1 MIHTYY
7 IADVFTSTPFQGVQ
21 IAVFPDADALPED
34 LLAVIAREL
43 SLSQTVFVYRDSKS
57 DSFRLRAF
65 TPHGESEFVGH
76 PILAAARGLMAAG
89 TIVPTESNQSLTFVG
104 GGGVESSR
112 VEVNYAGPAGR
123 ALFVQFTLRSQAVT
137 DRFTPTDAEL
147 SALLSISPSDIHTH
161 IYHTRLVSTGLPY
174 LMVPLGSQAAVR
186 RARFNVEAWS
196 QSSAPAMAAQEIFL
210 FSNRTATRDA
220 DFHARILGVGVGAKE
235 DPPIGSAMPA
245 FASYLASH
253 DHIREGTY
261 TFAIDRG
268 TSETRRSLLH
278 IEMDKRINR
287 PLNLRVG
294 GEAVLVSKGEL
305 LLPDQADASQSTAQS
320 GSGTIAK
327 LISDSSH
334 RSR

>member
-43 SLSQTVFVYRDSKS
+43 SLSQTVFVYRDPKV

-104 GGGVESSR
+104 VGGAASSR

-123 ALFVQFTLRSQAVT
+123 ALFVQFTLRSQAVI

-147 SALLSISPSDIHTH
+147 AGLLSISPSDIHTR

-305 LLPDQADASQSTAQS
+305 LLPDQAGASQPTAQS

-334 RSR
+334 HAR

>member
-43 SLSQTVFVYRDSKS
+43 SLSQTVFVYRHSKS

-89 TIVPTESNQSLTFVG
+89 TIVPSESNQSLTFVG
-104 GGGVESSR
+104 GGGAESSR
-112 VEVNYAGPAGR
+112 VEVNYAEPAGR

-186 RARFNVEAWS
+186 RARFNVEAWG

-305 LLPDQADASQSTAQS
+305 LLPDQADASRSTAQS

-334 RSR
+334 RAR